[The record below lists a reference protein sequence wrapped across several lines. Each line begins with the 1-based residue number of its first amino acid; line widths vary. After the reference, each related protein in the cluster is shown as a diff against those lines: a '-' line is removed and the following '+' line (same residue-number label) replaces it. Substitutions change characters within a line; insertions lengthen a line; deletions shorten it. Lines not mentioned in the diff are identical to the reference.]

1 MRTILLMCTVLALS
15 CGATAKAVEHAEY
28 QCLQADLDSLEAKLD
43 AFFTDPEATAIELTT
58 EELACA
64 AKALGAKPPATDAGS
79 ALKGPPSAGTLSTH

>member
-1 MRTILLMCTVLALS
+1 MRTIFVCTLLMFG

-43 AFFTDPEATAIELTT
+43 AFFADPEATAIELTT

-64 AKALGAKPPATDAGS
+64 AKALGAKPPVTDAGS